1 MDEPIDSNGERGT
14 GNPAPRPS
22 IYDRLMPLMYALIGA
37 AAMMFLNV
45 LICGRP
51 PRCPPARA
59 CAERGVRAE
68 TPPVAPVRALPE
80 APAAVPTPDA
90 GAPPRSPDAGAP
102 PPVPAARVVAPDAAA
117 PAGAVEQQLSKAIR
131 PCVRAAARSFLL
143 AVRLQPDGKVS
154 RVFVAR
160 DPGVNAAMR
169 ACITKELGGLTLALK
184 LSYAEWRVRQTDSGL
199 SLELVRHQP

>member
-1 MDEPIDSNGERGT
+1 VSNPQPGR
-14 GNPAPRPS
+14 S

-59 CAERGVRAE
+59 CAQSGARAK
-68 TPPVAPVRALPE
+68 TPHPAPVRAIPD
-80 APAAVPTPDA
+80 APRAVSTPDVGAVPQ
-90 GAPPRSPDAGAP
+90 PRDAGAP
-102 PPVPAARVVAPDAAA
+102 PPVPDARAVAVDA
-117 PAGAVEQQLSKAIR
+117 PAPAAAVEQRLSKAIR

-160 DPGVNAAMR
+160 APGVNAAMR
-169 ACITKELGGLTLALK
+169 ACITEKLGGLTLALR
-184 LSYAEWRVRQTDSGL
+184 LSYAEWRVRQADGEL
-199 SLELVRHQP
+199 SLKLVRHQP